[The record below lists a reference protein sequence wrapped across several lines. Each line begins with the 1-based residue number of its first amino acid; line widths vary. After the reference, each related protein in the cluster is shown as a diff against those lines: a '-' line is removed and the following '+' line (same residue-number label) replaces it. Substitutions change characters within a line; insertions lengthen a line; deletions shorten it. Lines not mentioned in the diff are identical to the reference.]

1 MIAIVKHVAEQI
13 VDAAKFAAAVWH
25 DARSL
30 QAEAERKYGH
40 IDF

>member
-13 VDAAKFAAAVWH
+13 ADAAKFAVAVWH